1 MVGTAWTALGR
12 GERECSGSHGLLGGP
27 AWLQGERRTLVE
39 AKGGLGER
47 EGTRD
52 TAARST
58 GARST
63 VAWWQELCSLVVD
76 DHRVLKGCSLAGL
89 RCRMGP

>member
-12 GERECSGSHGLLGGP
+12 GERERSGSLGLLGGP

-47 EGTRD
+47 EGTRERERVGGGM
-52 TAARST
+52 AI
-58 GARST
+58 GA
-63 VAWWQELCSLVVD
+63 LLPGVD
-76 DHRVLKGCSLAGL
+76 DHRDH
-89 RCRMGP
+89 